1 MRALPPPRNGPGRAA
16 RLSSRRSLIKQLY
29 EVDPLACLRC
39 GGSLRILAFIDQPQI
54 VAKILIHLALWPASA
69 HSPPVAGSPVPSSLQ
84 RVAAA

>member
-1 MRALPPPRNGPGRAA
+1 VGSASAA
-16 RLSSRRSLIKQLY
+16 KRVWARRINQAY

-69 HSPPVAGSPVPSSLQ
+69 HSPPVAGSPVPVSLQ